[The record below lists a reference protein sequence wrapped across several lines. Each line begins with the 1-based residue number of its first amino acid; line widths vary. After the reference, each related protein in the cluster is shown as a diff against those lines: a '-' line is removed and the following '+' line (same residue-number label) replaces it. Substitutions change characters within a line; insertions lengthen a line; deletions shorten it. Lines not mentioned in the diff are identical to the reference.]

1 MTTLFS
7 KFAES
12 FGDSPEA
19 VAITKF
25 KDFCEAQAE
34 PIDFESFM
42 NKTQDEVSDLFVDI
56 FKDNSGTYSSFGN
69 FLTDKLVDDVNAV
82 VATCEPQED
91 LEAKVAARTNGLNY
105 SELITH
111 LKKSGVVNSI
121 NDLKNANEN
130 IKNRINESLTS
141 LPCSNG
147 FVKSLANALSESALS
162 FDESIHEN
170 FELSIKLN
178 STNVD
183 LGKTSLKA
191 VITDAGA
198 DPVKVIGEQSLNGD
212 YIGLAI
218 NKRKTINSSTNEFDN
233 TTSLLLK
240 VELYDANGIKVHDSG
255 EQTYSVASM
264 DNPFEINYTP
274 TDLNAPINFSAF
286 TANELTSNLGISE
299 TTSTQLKTNT
309 SYINNLDDIRKTGS
323 IFNVT
328 DGGIHT
334 ITDSDKARLDKL
346 AQLELLKIEI
356 FEPKAD
362 DSPSIKEDKALEKLS
377 FLSKVID
384 LGSSNDKYKSISD
397 IASVPRT
404 EFVTDIKTIQNG
416 ENPILGDLNA
426 IAIHTQAKAITNVN
440 NNLGTSLI
448 VSHSNNIP
456 PQTAV
461 AGSSTSTNSTKYNP
475 GFTSLLSNNCECSD
489 CETTIS
495 PLAYLSALLK
505 YTEDNL
511 RFGNE
516 RADLIKLQAV
526 FRQNFTLL
534 PASCEEMDRL
544 VCQQRIAAEVVR
556 NSYGNIFVP
565 SNSYRPIVLR
575 TKLYNKAKEIY
586 NNFLEKL
593 GTSYDEVRKWSTLS
607 SIEQKQLAERLGLLS
622 SDISI
627 LSSISFNVGNLA
639 QDASQTAVFGLF
651 DKLEEIFGMQTFFRD
666 DFSTGVRFD
675 DPTHIIPRHMFRN
688 IVWNK
693 TTDKKGYM
701 HISVTYSETTSL
713 KKAEFFKDS
722 SRTKKIA
729 EASLASGSIID
740 LTSSNNSNLKGKIH
754 ITPTYNASNSN
765 IKISVIPLVLAAK
778 INTQALNW
786 KKEDIDQDNPFID
799 SPFKSNYFRSIPIIE
814 PDIMGYDNIRFF
826 GNVGIVNHVKS
837 IWEKRRNFID
847 ELIKR
852 FEFTEFATSTLR
864 PFKGGADGMFEQ
876 MFNITG
882 TPGLT
887 YNNNLTDITYTSIWS
902 SPNTASTLAG
912 LYARLKVGND
922 SADLNTLKN
931 EIFLTKDAF
940 IRFYELYLQSSLN
953 AQERIEY
960 INILV
965 QAVKAKYYNVWI
977 SEELK
982 RAPVTYPGTLQ
993 RIAVSSIYLS
1003 QEFFKYDVIDPL
1015 EGNWYPFRSIIAIK
1029 RKNTDVN
1036 IEIPLL
1042 DPDITREIDL
1052 RDSSAALTELASRKT
1067 VLNNRIA
1074 SLTGDVKARIRS
1086 VYTNNSP
1093 SRTDFTTK
1101 YVSSDT
1107 EDVIIILGKIYA
1119 DLNSADSTK
1128 INDATNELKNIQ
1140 LSTEDFRFVYGLIIR
1155 SNLAT
1160 PNFTV
1165 NELNSLNTILVRV
1178 HKVINL
1184 YATWTAAEKTAG
1196 LTYWSVNKH
1205 ALAKWRAP
1213 QSTRDM
1219 WQEALDSTTTPCVID
1234 TDVITCDDVIEKDC
1248 NVLDPALTSINHLE
1262 NMPCYYVGRRPLENM
1277 YIMGSSYSLGVVPTN
1292 PKTAV
1297 RDLIASFDIPF
1308 TSILSLYNS
1317 GKSIKPIL
1325 KQSNLTFSEFSYLK
1339 KIYDLTENA
1348 TTASLS
1354 TLENFEWE
1362 SFYNILY
1369 NVYKK
1374 RASARWRREEQGLA
1388 FANLKN
1394 FTSTETI
1401 PFDSASSSTINIDK
1415 IITLSPD
1422 QFNLLPSYTSL
1433 DAEDP
1438 MTWRVNERNT
1448 RNWRKTLKGRVE
1460 DRKELS
1466 DTHYAMIADL
1476 EDEHLKD
1483 FRDIFIECAKVPTV
1497 LGGSTFIFNPAT
1509 AKKVLADRL
1518 LVDLNNNCCLKL
1530 TRISVA
1536 IDTIQNLLWQTR
1548 TGLLNDTYTNLVLN
1562 MDDFDNEWKWLGS
1575 YEAWRTYMFV
1585 YMYPEN
1591 LLSPS
1596 LKKWH
1601 SPAFKNLLQ
1610 LRNMPNVSVKEVNE
1624 AYADLKNYTRDLSEL
1639 VVPYNFIASSL
1650 FYDKDAEGKEF
1661 SFNRFLHYQFGIAP
1675 SNGTLYYSYFDIY
1688 DQSAFAQSFW
1698 KKVDV
1703 GVKVNR
1709 LIGAR
1714 VFRNSSKE
1722 RFIYVF
1728 FVSAEDS
1735 KLYYSRLGLDKR
1747 GATWEDKV
1755 ELKAPGTEY
1764 VTDYTWARIETT
1776 QDEGRPVKI
1785 AFKYAGRLMIKLLD
1799 GEGKDWDGKAVARNG
1814 AGEPLNMRR
1823 PTKSDTDT
1831 FNSVLYMCEANH
1843 LITGSNQTFIIMRQT
1858 DGKIAFY
1865 IFRNDNVLEA
1875 VKAGTEFSAN
1885 GFYGAFSYYNGAG
1898 QYVVWTQYRIGNT
1911 IKAKTITF
1919 NAPLSSTSVYDVP
1932 YFYDYVIDDSATP
1945 ILGVRRLSN
1954 LLTSFKNPISNKVE
1968 YLLVTA
1974 GDNKNPGNHLTTLKF
1989 ITSNIRLVAQRKITP
2004 SLTSKTTL
2012 NALTSTS
2019 DLQRKRND
2027 IKSDVTANDGGFR
2040 TTMMVLEEAY
2050 YFGPLFIAQQL
2061 QKARSYIEALDW
2073 YKNIYDYTAIE
2084 ANRKIYHGLKL
2095 EENFSY
2101 SFNRMDDWLLDPTNP
2116 HNIAATRTHSY
2127 TKYTLQS
2134 IIRCLLAYA
2143 DSEFTIDTIETVS
2156 RARNLYSTALELLG
2170 NPLVASTA
2178 PTCNF
2183 VQKQLVLSND
2193 ITEENSSRVTQLK
2206 SKIALI
2212 TDGNRRNT
2220 LIDTINAIFAV
2231 TSDSITVRF
2240 NNANA
2245 AADLAYA
2252 TADVMPNLGGIIGG
2266 VTGISNTQQRSATSD
2281 GNQQSNIGK
2290 VALLVNNDFYMA
2302 AFEKTGTQMED
2313 LISPE
2318 YSAAWT
2324 SLPVVQSPTDGIDLG
2339 NYESYERL
2347 WFDTNTYSS
2356 ILGGKRIKMNYIPS
2370 LSYGYCVPANPI
2382 ATGLR
2387 LRAELNLFKINNC
2400 RNIAGMVRELDA
2412 YAAATD
2418 ATTGMPSIG
2427 DGGNLSI
2434 PVKRFVRNTDYRYKV
2449 VIQRAKE
2456 LAEMANRLEN
2466 ALLSM
2471 YEKIDAEKYGILKAK
2486 QDINVSKQTLKLQ
2499 DLRYKEAESNV
2510 TLGELEKQLS
2520 VIQGD
2525 TYSGW
2530 IDGGLNGYE
2539 NDMLNLYQDIARNQA
2554 WLIWSD
2560 TAFGVANT
2568 WINVGSA
2575 IASAN
2580 ALNPAAP
2587 VGVGLANAN
2596 GIVSSAAQLAS
2607 AGLRTNINE
2616 LQNILQR
2623 TSFRASHQRRVDE
2636 WTLQRNLAN
2645 QGLKISDQKI
2655 KIANEQVQV
2664 VGQERTISQ
2673 LQLDNAEVTLN
2684 YLQNKFTNADLY
2696 EWMSGVIDTIFRYY
2710 INQAT
2715 AMAKMAADQLYFERQ
2730 LRDIPIIQDNYY
2742 TIPNENSQVDDGS
2755 TTNRR
2760 GLTASS
2766 LLQQDITR
2774 LEQYAFET
2782 DRRKLQL
2789 TKTISLAK
2797 MNPFE
2802 FQEFK
2807 TTGEINFRT
2816 AMESFDKDFPGH
2828 YLRLIKRVRVSFIA
2842 LVPTADSIKATLT
2855 NVGSSRVIIKGD
2867 TFSEETI
2874 RRGPESVALTSA
2886 INASGLFEMEQNM
2899 AEMLYPFEGIG
2910 VDTLWNL
2917 ALPKPANANMDYNT
2931 IADVLI
2937 SIDYTAFEDYDL
2949 RNKTVKLLQQDD
2961 NSGEIF
2967 FSFKNNLPDQWYD
2980 LNNPEGSAN
2989 PMSVNFT
2996 TKRSDFPSS
3005 VNNISI
3011 GKVKML
3017 FSFNYT
3023 KYTKEEVEAKL
3034 ILFDAYTK
3042 NLEFKAVGKSKYDGG
3057 AAASVNG
3064 KILNASTWNFTDVPF
3079 GEWRFELT
3087 NNDFIKDLIKEEYIT
3102 DILLVIGFTGDPLKW
3117 PSSYSLS

>member
-1 MTTLFS
+1 MPITTVFS
-7 KFAES
+7 KFADS
-12 FGDSPEA
+12 FSNEDERN
-19 VAITKF
+19 AIISF
-25 KDFCEAQAE
+25 KDFCEAQE
-34 PIDFESFM
+34 TPIDFDGII
-42 NKTQDEVSDLFVDI
+42 NKSQDEVSDLFVDI
-56 FKDNSGTYSSFGN
+56 LKDGSGTYSSFGS
-69 FLTDKLVDDVNAV
+69 FLTDKLIDDVNAV
-82 VATCEPQED
+82 VGTCEPQED
-91 LEAKVAARTNGLNY
+91 LDAKIASRTNGLNY
-105 SELITH
+105 NELITH
-111 LKKSGVVNSI
+111 LKKSEVINSI
-121 NDLKNANEN
+121 NDLKNANGELKSLINQSLAN
-130 IKNRINESLTS
+130 I
-141 LPCSNG
+141 PCSNG
-147 FVKSLANALSESALS
+147 YVKSLANALSESALS

-170 FELSIKLN
+170 FELSIKFN
-178 STNVD
+178 SSNAS

-191 VITDAGA
+191 VISDSSL
-198 DPVKVIGEQSLNGD
+198 DPEKIIGEQSLNGD
-212 YIGLAI
+212 YVGFAI
-218 NKRKTINSSTNEFDN
+218 NKRKSINASTNEFDN

-240 VELYDANGIKVHDSG
+240 VELYDDNGEKVHDTGAQS
-255 EQTYSVASM
+255 YSVTAL
-264 DNPFEINYTP
+264 NAPFEIDYTP
-274 TDLNAPINFSAF
+274 TDLNAPINFSVF
-286 TANELTSNLGISE
+286 TANELTSNLGISS
-299 TTSTQLKTNT
+299 TTSTKLKSNT
-309 SYINNLDDIRKTGS
+309 SYINSLDDIRKTGS
-323 IFNVT
+323 IYNVT

-362 DSPSIKEDKALEKLS
+362 DSSSIKKDKALEKLS

-404 EFVTDIKTIQNG
+404 EFVTDIRTIQNSG
-416 ENPILGDLNA
+416 NPILGDLNA
-426 IAIHTQAKAITNVN
+426 IAIHTQAKAITNTN

-448 VSHSNNIP
+448 VNHSNNIP
-456 PQTAV
+456 LQTAV

-475 GFTSLLSNNCECSD
+475 GFTSLLSNNCDCSD

-505 YTEDNL
+505 YSEDNL

-516 RADLIKLQAV
+516 KADLIKLQSV
-526 FRQNFTLL
+526 FKQNFSLL

-556 NSYGNIFVP
+556 NNYGDISLP

-586 NNFLEKL
+586 YNFLEKL
-593 GTSYDEVRKWSTLS
+593 GISYDEVRNLS
-607 SIEQKQLAERLGLLS
+607 SLSIADQQKLAERIGISLS
-622 SDISI
+622 DVSI
-627 LSSISFNVGNLA
+627 LSSISFNIGNLTN
-639 QDASQTAVFGLF
+639 DISQIPVFNLY
-651 DKLEEIFGMQTFFRD
+651 DKLEEIFGIQTFFRD

-675 DPTHIIPRHMFRN
+675 DTTNIIPRHIFRN

-693 TTDKKGYM
+693 TTDKKGY
-701 HISVTYSETTSL
+701 IYVSVTYNTTASL
-713 KKAEFFKDS
+713 RKAEFFKDTIRS
-722 SRTKKIA
+722 KKIA
-729 EASLASGSIID
+729 EASLASGSTID

-754 ITPTYNASNSN
+754 FNTAFNTSNFN
-765 IKISVIPLVLAAK
+765 IKISVIPQVLAAK
-778 INTQALNW
+778 INSQALNW
-786 KKEDIDQDNPFID
+786 KKQDIDFDNPFID
-799 SPFKSNYFRSIPIIE
+799 SPFKSNYFRSIPILD
-814 PDIMGYDNIRFF
+814 PDIMSYDNIRFF
-826 GNVGIVNHVKS
+826 GNVNIVNHVKS
-837 IWEKRRNFID
+837 IWEKRRIFID
-847 ELIKR
+847 DIIKR
-852 FEFTEFATSTLR
+852 FEFTDFSSTSPTTLR
-864 PFKGGADGMFEQ
+864 PFKGGSSGMFEQ

-965 QAVKAKYYNVWI
+965 QAIKAKYYNVWI

-982 RAPVTYPGTLQ
+982 RAPVTYPSTLQ
-993 RIAVSSIYLS
+993 RIAVSATYLS
-1003 QEFFKYDVIDPL
+1003 QEFFKYDVHEPI
-1015 EGNWYPFRSIIAIK
+1015 EGNWYPFRSVITIK
-1029 RKNTDVN
+1029 RNTTDVK

-1042 DPDITREIDL
+1042 DPDTTREIDL
-1052 RDSSAALTELASRKT
+1052 RDSNAALTLIADRKIELNTK
-1067 VLNNRIA
+1067 NA
-1074 SLTGDVKARIRS
+1074 SLNTDVKARIRS
-1086 VYTNNSP
+1086 VYTNTS
-1093 SRTDFTTK
+1093 SRTDF
-1101 YVSSDT
+1101 SSTYYSSPT
-1107 EDVIIILGKIYA
+1107 EDVVAILGRIFS
-1119 DLNSADSTK
+1119 DLNSAETTK
-1128 INDATNELKNIQ
+1128 INNATNELKNIQ
-1140 LSTEDFRFVYGLIIR
+1140 LSAEDFRFVYGLIIR
-1155 SNLAT
+1155 SNFTT
-1160 PNFTV
+1160 PVFTD

-1184 YATWTAAEKTAG
+1184 YATWTSSEKTAG
-1196 LTYWSVNKH
+1196 LTYWAVNKH

-1213 QSTRDM
+1213 QIIRDM
-1219 WQEALDSTTTPCVID
+1219 WQEALDSTTTSCIID
-1234 TDVITCDDVIEKDC
+1234 TDIITCDDVIDKDC

-1262 NMPCYYVGRRPLENM
+1262 NMPCYYVGRRPLETM
-1277 YIMGSSYSLGVVPTN
+1277 YIIGSSYSLGVVPAN

-1297 RDLIASFDIPF
+1297 RDSIASFDIPF

-1401 PFDSASSSTINIDK
+1401 PFDSANSSTINLDK

-1422 QFNLLPSYTSL
+1422 QFNLLPSYSSL

-1438 MTWRVNERNT
+1438 MIWRVNERNT
-1448 RNWRKTLKGRVE
+1448 RNWRKTLEERVE
-1460 DRKELS
+1460 ARKELS
-1466 DTHYAMIADL
+1466 NTHYAMIADV

-1483 FRDIFIECAKVPTV
+1483 IRDIFIECAKVPTV
-1497 LGGSTFIFNPAT
+1497 LGGTTFIFNQNT

-1518 LVDLNNNCCLKL
+1518 LVDLNNNCCLKI
-1530 TRISVA
+1530 TRISAA

-1548 TGLLNDTYTNLVLN
+1548 TGLLEDTYSNLVLN
-1562 MDDFDNEWKWLGS
+1562 KDDFDNEWKWLGS

-1610 LRNMPNVSVKEVNE
+1610 LRNMANVSVREVNE

-1675 SNGTLYYSYFDIY
+1675 SNGALYYSYFDIY
-1688 DQSAFAQSFW
+1688 DKSAFAQSFW
-1698 KKVDV
+1698 KKVDL

-1714 VFRNSSKE
+1714 VFSNSLKE
-1722 RFIYVF
+1722 RFIYVL
-1728 FVSAEDS
+1728 FVSAEDN
-1735 KLYYSRLGLDKR
+1735 KLYYSRLGIDKK

-1776 QDEGRPVKI
+1776 QNEDRPIKI
-1785 AFKYAGRLMIKLLD
+1785 AFKYAGRLMIKSLD
-1799 GEGKDWDGKAVARNG
+1799 GEGKDWDGKEGAKNG
-1814 AGEPLNMRR
+1814 AGEPLNMVR
-1823 PTKSDTDT
+1823 PFTADTDN
-1831 FNSVLYMCEANH
+1831 FNAILYMCEANW
-1843 LITGSNQTFIIMRQT
+1843 GSGSDQTFMIVRQT
-1858 DGKIAFY
+1858 NGKIAFY
-1865 IFRNDNVLEA
+1865 IFQNNNVLDA
-1875 VKAGTEFSAN
+1875 LKAGTEFSAN
-1885 GFYGAFSYYNGAG
+1885 GFYGAFSYYNGTG
-1898 QYVVWTQYRIGNT
+1898 QYVVWVQYKTGNT
-1911 IKAKTITF
+1911 VKAKTITF
-1919 NAPLSSTSVYDVP
+1919 NVP
-1932 YFYDYVIDDSATP
+1932 TTIKYWTITINAVVAYVIDDSATP
-1945 ILGVRRLSN
+1945 ILGVSRLSN
-1954 LLTSFKNPISNKVE
+1954 LLTTYKQPMSNKVE
-1968 YLLVTA
+1968 YILVAA
-1974 GDNKNPGNHLTTLKF
+1974 GDNKNPGNHLTTLRF
-1989 ITSNIRLVAQRKITP
+1989 NGSNISLVAQRKITP

-2012 NALTSTS
+2012 NALKSSS

-2027 IKSDVTANDGGFR
+2027 VKSDITANDGGFR

-2050 YFGPLFIAQQL
+2050 YFGPLIIAQQL
-2061 QKARSYIEALDW
+2061 QKAGSYIEALDW

-2156 RARNLYSTALELLG
+2156 RARNLYSTALELLA
-2170 NPLVASTA
+2170 NPLLASTA

-2183 VQKQLVLSND
+2183 VQKQLVLSSD

-2220 LIDTINAIFAV
+2220 LIETINTIFAV
-2231 TSDSITVRF
+2231 TSNSITVRF

-2266 VTGISNTQQRSATSD
+2266 VTGISNTQQRSTTSD
-2281 GNQQSNIGK
+2281 GNQQSNIQK

-2302 AFEKTGTQMED
+2302 AFEKTGTQIEV

-2434 PVKRFVRNTDYRYKV
+2434 PVKRFIRNTDYRYKV

-2456 LAEMANRLEN
+2456 LAEMSNRLEN

-2471 YEKIDAEKYGILKAK
+2471 YEKIDVEKYGILKAK

-2520 VIQGD
+2520 VIQET
-2525 TYSGW
+2525 TYNEW
-2530 IDGGLNGYE
+2530 INGGLNSYE
-2539 NDMLNLYQDIARNQA
+2539 EEMLNLY
-2554 WLIWSD
+2554 
-2560 TAFGVANT
+2560 TAISIGQGKANRFNSYATAANT
-2568 WINVGSA
+2568 TIQ
-2575 IASAN
+2575 IMASAEETFG
-2580 ALNPAAP
+2580 ATAA
-2587 VGVGLANAN
+2587 VGLASIFASN
-2596 GIVSSAAQLAS
+2596 SAAAEN
-2607 AGLRTNINE
+2607 AFVINMQE
-2616 LQNILQR
+2616 KLQR
-2623 TSFRASHQRRVDE
+2623 VSMYASHERRKDE
-2636 WTLQRNLAN
+2636 WTLQRNLAT
-2645 QGLKISDQKI
+2645 QGLRISDQKI

-2673 LQLDNAEVTLN
+2673 LQLDNAEITLN

-2742 TIPNENSQVDDGS
+2742 TIPNENSQADDGS
-2755 TTNRR
+2755 TANRR

-2766 LLQQDITR
+2766 LLQQDITK

-2842 LVPTADSIKATLT
+2842 LVPTVDSIKATFT
-2855 NVGSSRVIIKGD
+2855 NVGSSRVVIKGD

-2874 RRGPESVALTSA
+2874 RRGPESVSLTSP
-2886 INASGLFEMEQNM
+2886 INANGLFEMEQNM

-2917 ALPKPANANMDYNT
+2917 ALPKPANANIDYNT

-2949 RNKTVKLLQQDD
+2949 RNKTVKLLQQDN

-2996 TKRSDFPSS
+2996 TKRTDFPSI

-3017 FSFNYT
+3017 FSFNET
-3023 KYTKEEVEAKL
+3023 KDDVVNKL
-3034 ILFDAYTK
+3034 KLFDAYTK
-3042 NLEFKAVGKSKYDGG
+3042 NLEFKAAGKSAYKGG
-3057 AAASVNG
+3057 AATSVDG

-3117 PSSYSLS
+3117 PSSYSFK